1 MSSETEH
8 LKLALHNIEVLAYLS
23 EKPDFCDWTATVAF
37 YTAVHVVEAVFF
49 HDSKRIGF
57 SHIQNHEERERIL
70 KSVKSYQNLYKHYR
84 PLASASV
91 IARYLQP
98 ENQKGLCEY
107 MSHSQ
112 VTDALINHHLGQL
125 IKSTGRFLSPDCTG
139 ELAEAFQRF
148 FG

>member
-8 LKLALHNIEVLAYLS
+8 LKLALHNIEVLAYLRDR
-23 EKPDFCDWTATVAF
+23 PDFCDWTATVAF

-49 HDSKRIGF
+49 HDRQRIGF

-70 KSVKSYQNLYKHYR
+70 KSIKSYQNLYKHYR

-91 IARYLQP
+91 VARYLRS

-107 MSHSQ
+107 MNHSQ
-112 VTDALINHHLGQL
+112 VEDTLIKHHLGQL
-125 IKSTGRFLSPDCTG
+125 IKTAGRFLSPDCTG
-139 ELAEAFQRF
+139 QLAGAFTRSF
-148 FG
+148 R